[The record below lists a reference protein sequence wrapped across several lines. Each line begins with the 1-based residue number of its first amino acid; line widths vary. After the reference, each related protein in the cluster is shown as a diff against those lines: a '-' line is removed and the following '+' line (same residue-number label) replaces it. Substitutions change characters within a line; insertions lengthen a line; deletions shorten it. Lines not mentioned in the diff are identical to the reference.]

1 MNLLRRSGAIGKG
14 GPRASCTLTG
24 PVRLASTAAC
34 MRAASITPAP
44 LSNGKPEM
52 KRTLFAAA
60 AFIAATGSFAML
72 QKAAAQDVEKGQ
84 RSFNKCLPCH
94 AVGTGAEN
102 KVGPE
107 LNGLDGRHAG
117 TVASFNYSE
126 ANKNSGIVW
135 DEATFK
141 DYIRSPQA
149 KIPGTKMAF
158 AGITNPQEI
167 EDLWAYL
174 KQFDTNGEV
183 KK

>member
-1 MNLLRRSGAIGKG
+1 
-14 GPRASCTLTG
+14 
-24 PVRLASTAAC
+24 
-34 MRAASITPAP
+34 MRAASNTPSA
-44 LSNGKPEM
+44 LSNGKHEM
-52 KRTLFAAA
+52 KRTLFATA
-60 AFIAATGSFAML
+60 AFIAATVNFAML

-94 AVGTGAEN
+94 AVGLGAEN

-107 LNGLDGRHAG
+107 LNGLDGRRAG

-174 KQFDTNGEV
+174 KQFDANGEV

>member
-1 MNLLRRSGAIGKG
+1 MTRLIVVLGAF
-14 GPRASCTLTG
+14 L
-24 PVRLASTAAC
+24 
-34 MRAASITPAP
+34 
-44 LSNGKPEM
+44 
-52 KRTLFAAA
+52 AA
-60 AFIAATGSFAML
+60 AFSSAVS
-72 QKAAAQDVEKGQ
+72 QNAAAQEVEKGQ

-94 AVGTGAEN
+94 AIGPGAEN

-117 TVASFNYSE
+117 AVASFNYSE

-135 DEATFK
+135 NEATFK
-141 DYIRSPQA
+141 EYIRSPQA

-158 AGITNPQEI
+158 AGVSNPQEI

-174 KQFDTNGEV
+174 RQFDTSGQV

>member
-1 MNLLRRSGAIGKG
+1 M
-14 GPRASCTLTG
+14 T
-24 PVRLASTAAC
+24 RLF
-34 MRAASITPAP
+34 
-44 LSNGKPEM
+44 
-52 KRTLFAAA
+52 FAAA
-60 AFIAATGSFAML
+60 AFIAVTVTAAML

-94 AVGTGAEN
+94 AIGPGAET

-135 DEATFK
+135 NEATFK

-149 KIPGTKMAF
+149 KIPGTKMTF

-167 EDLWAYL
+167 DNLWAYL
-174 KQFDTNGEV
+174 KQFDANGEI
-183 KK
+183 KR

>member
-1 MNLLRRSGAIGKG
+1 MTRM
-14 GPRASCTLTG
+14 
-24 PVRLASTAAC
+24 VLAAV
-34 MRAASITPAP
+34 
-44 LSNGKPEM
+44 
-52 KRTLFAAA
+52 
-60 AFIAATGSFAML
+60 AFIAAAATFAML
-72 QKAAAQDVEKGQ
+72 QPAAAQDVEKGQ

-94 AVGTGAEN
+94 AIGPAAEN

-117 TVASFNYSE
+117 TVAGFNYSDG
-126 ANKNSGIVW
+126 NKNSGLVW

-158 AGITNPQEI
+158 AGVTNPQEI
-167 EDLWAYL
+167 ADLWAYL
-174 KQFDTNGEV
+174 KQFNASGEV

>member
-1 MNLLRRSGAIGKG
+1 MAHPANRKLRMT
-14 GPRASCTLTG
+14 RAFL
-24 PVRLASTAAC
+24 
-34 MRAASITPAP
+34 
-44 LSNGKPEM
+44 
-52 KRTLFAAA
+52 AAA
-60 AFIAATGSFAML
+60 AFIAATASPAML

-84 RSFNKCLPCH
+84 RSFKKCLPCH
-94 AVGTGAEN
+94 AIGPGAEN

-117 TVASFNYSE
+117 TAASFNYSE
-126 ANKNSGIVW
+126 ANKNSGLVW
-135 DEATFK
+135 NEATFK

-174 KQFDTNGEV
+174 KQFDARGEV

>member
-1 MNLLRRSGAIGKG
+1 M
-14 GPRASCTLTG
+14 PRATLTG
-24 PVRLASTAAC
+24 VLSLASTLAMC
-34 MRAASITPAP
+34 IRAKSDWRSRA
-44 LSNGKPEM
+44 N
-52 KRTLFAAA
+52 RTFRMIRSFLAAA
-60 AFIAATGSFAML
+60 AFIAAIAGPAML

-94 AVGTGAEN
+94 AIGLGAEN
-102 KVGPE
+102 KVGAE

-117 TVASFNYSE
+117 TAASFNYSE
-126 ANKNSGIVW
+126 ANKNSGLVW
-135 DEATFK
+135 NEATFK

-174 KQFDTNGEV
+174 KQFDARGEI

>member
-1 MNLLRRSGAIGKG
+1 MGKH
-14 GPRASCTLTG
+14 
-24 PVRLASTAAC
+24 
-34 MRAASITPAP
+34 
-44 LSNGKPEM
+44 EM
-52 KRTLFAAA
+52 KSTLLAAA
-60 AFIAATGSFAML
+60 TLIAAIALPAML

-94 AVGTGAEN
+94 AIGPGAEN

-117 TVASFNYSE
+117 AVASFNYSE
-126 ANKNSGIVW
+126 ANKNSGLVW
-135 DEATFK
+135 NEATFK

-167 EDLWAYL
+167 DDLWSYL
-174 KQFDTNGEV
+174 KQFDDGGAI

>member
-1 MNLLRRSGAIGKG
+1 LKLQQQALTPHSSCQHSAKGKHG
-14 GPRASCTLTG
+14 
-24 PVRLASTAAC
+24 
-34 MRAASITPAP
+34 
-44 LSNGKPEM
+44 M
-52 KRTLFAAA
+52 KRTLLAAA
-60 AFIAATGSFAML
+60 AIIAATAGPAML

-94 AVGTGAEN
+94 AVGPDAEN

-107 LNGLDGRHAG
+107 LNGLDGRPAG
-117 TVASFNYSE
+117 SVTGYNYSD

-135 DEATFK
+135 NEATFK
-141 DYIRSPQA
+141 EYIRSPQA
-149 KIPGTKMAF
+149 KIPGTRMTF

-174 KQFDTNGEV
+174 KQFDADGDI

>member
-1 MNLLRRSGAIGKG
+1 
-14 GPRASCTLTG
+14 
-24 PVRLASTAAC
+24 
-34 MRAASITPAP
+34 
-44 LSNGKPEM
+44 M

-60 AFIAATGSFAML
+60 AFIAATVSFAML

>member
-1 MNLLRRSGAIGKG
+1 MIR
-14 GPRASCTLTG
+14 TFLT
-24 PVRLASTAAC
+24 
-34 MRAASITPAP
+34 
-44 LSNGKPEM
+44 
-52 KRTLFAAA
+52 AA
-60 AFIAATGSFAML
+60 AFIPPTATPAIL

-94 AVGTGAEN
+94 AVGPGAET

-117 TVASFNYSE
+117 TVAGFNYSE
-126 ANKNSGIVW
+126 ANKNSGLVW

-158 AGITNPQEI
+158 AGITNPQEV
-167 EDLWAYL
+167 EDLWAYI
-174 KQFDTNGEV
+174 KQFNAEGEI

>member
-1 MNLLRRSGAIGKG
+1 MNLLRRSGATGMG
-14 GPRASCTLTG
+14 GPR
-24 PVRLASTAAC
+24 LAHVDRPRQARFNGGVHARRINPPAA
-34 MRAASITPAP
+34 P
-44 LSNGKPEM
+44 SNGKHEM
-52 KRTLFAAA
+52 KRTLFATA
-60 AFIAATGSFAML
+60 AFIAATANFAML

-94 AVGTGAEN
+94 AVGPGAET

-117 TVASFNYSE
+117 TVAGFNYSE
-126 ANKNSGIVW
+126 ANKNSGLIW

-158 AGITNPQEI
+158 AGITNPQEV

-174 KQFDTNGEV
+174 KQFDTNVEV